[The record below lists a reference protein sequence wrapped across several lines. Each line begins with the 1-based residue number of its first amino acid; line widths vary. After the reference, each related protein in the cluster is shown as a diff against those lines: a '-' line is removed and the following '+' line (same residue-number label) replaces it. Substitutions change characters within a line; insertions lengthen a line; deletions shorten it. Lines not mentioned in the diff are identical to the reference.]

1 MQKRRHFLPGTCGH
15 DWVIEPVTPYLIGH
29 NPLILKRFTT
39 MFRALF
45 GRSEVRLFFTISVL
59 FFICIHSI
67 DAFLAPMLISEG
79 MQPEVVGMI
88 MGASGLAT
96 LFVRFPIGILSDVV
110 KSRKIFIQF
119 SLLLP
124 LITWPIAWFEPNAT
138 TLYLAKAADGFTA
151 ATWVLYNI
159 LFIRYFDRKDAPA
172 AVALL
177 ALAGPLGVFLGNCIG
192 GALIHFFDK
201 NIGYFVS
208 SVSALLALIL
218 TTRIKEIHNAAQAPT
233 LAACIAS
240 AKRQLSDSSVWII
253 GLLATIV
260 ILVPFATRDT
270 LTPIYAQQL
279 GAKAGILTLLS
290 NLHLIFYALAI
301 AMCSSVFYKRL
312 GLAKTAII
320 GIVLQLVS
328 TVGVPFTGNIYL
340 IYVLQ
345 SVGGFSFGMA
355 FAVFMSLSVVNTVED
370 EQSTRMGLFQTIYSC
385 GMFVGPVLMGLM
397 LQHINLSSGYLF
409 IGALCFIAAVLTPLA
424 VRSVNQRQSHK
435 YASKTN
441 ADNLSAAQDYSK

>member
-1 MQKRRHFLPGTCGH
+1 M
-15 DWVIEPVTPYLIGH
+15 PYLIGY
-29 NPLILKRFTT
+29 NPLILKRFVI

-45 GRSEVRLFFTISVL
+45 SRSEARLFFTLSVL

-79 MQPEVVGMI
+79 MQPEMVGMI

-124 LITWPIAWFEPNAT
+124 LVTWPIAYLEPNAV

-151 ATWVLYNI
+151 ATWVLYNVM
-159 LFIRYFDRKDAPA
+159 FIRYFDRKDAPA

-192 GALIHFFDK
+192 GILIHFFDK

-208 SVSALLALIL
+208 SIAAALALLL
-218 TTRIKEIHNAAQAPT
+218 TFRIKELHDTAQPPT
-233 LAACIAS
+233 LKACITR
-240 AKRQLSDSSVWII
+240 AKDQLADSSVWLI
-253 GLLATIV
+253 GVLATIV
-260 ILVPFATRDT
+260 ILIPFATRDT

-301 AMCSSVFYKRL
+301 ALCSSVFYKRL
-312 GLAKTAII
+312 GLTNTAII
-320 GIVLQLVS
+320 GIFLQVIS
-328 TVGVPFTGNIYL
+328 TIGVPFTTNIYL
-340 IYVLQ
+340 IYILQ

-385 GMFVGPVLMGLM
+385 GMFAGPVLMGLM
-397 LQHINLSSGYLF
+397 LQHVNLSSGYFL
-409 IGALCFIAAVLTPLA
+409 IGSLSVVALLLTPMA
-424 VRSVNQRQSHK
+424 VRSVNQRQAKKSETMTD
-435 YASKTN
+435 SPGITTV
-441 ADNLSAAQDYSK
+441 QDFGNKI

>member
-1 MQKRRHFLPGTCGH
+1 
-15 DWVIEPVTPYLIGH
+15 
-29 NPLILKRFTT
+29 

-124 LITWPIAWFEPNAT
+124 LVTWPIAYLEPNAT

-151 ATWVLYNI
+151 ATWVLYNV

-192 GALIHFFDK
+192 GVLIHFFDK
-201 NIGYFVS
+201 NIGYFIS
-208 SVSALLALIL
+208 SIAALLALIL
-218 TTRIKEIHNAAQAPT
+218 TTRIKEIHDAARAPT
-233 LAACIAS
+233 LRACITS
-240 AKRQLSDSSVWII
+240 AKRQLNDGSVWFI

-301 AMCSSVFYKRL
+301 ALCSSVFYKRL
-312 GLAKTAII
+312 GLVNTALI
-320 GIVLQLVS
+320 GIFLQMIS
-328 TVGVPFTGNIYL
+328 TVGVPFTSNMYL
-340 IYVLQ
+340 IYLLQ

-385 GMFVGPVLMGLM
+385 GMFIGPVLMGVM
-397 LQHINLSSGYLF
+397 LQHINLSSGYLL
-409 IGALCFIAAVLTPLA
+409 IGVLTLIAMLLTPLA
-424 VRSVNQRQSHK
+424 ARSVNQRQNK
-435 YASKTN
+435 MTAAPEAAGKMT
-441 ADNLSAAQDYSK
+441 AAQNYGNKA

>member
-1 MQKRRHFLPGTCGH
+1 
-15 DWVIEPVTPYLIGH
+15 
-29 NPLILKRFTT
+29 

-45 GRSEVRLFFTISVL
+45 SRSEVRLFFTISVL

-96 LFVRFPIGILSDVV
+96 LFIRFPIGILSDVV

-124 LITWPIAWFEPNAT
+124 MVTWPIAYLEPTAM

-159 LFIRYFDRKDAPA
+159 LFIRYFDKKDAPA

-218 TTRIKEIHNAAQAPT
+218 TFRIKEFHDAARAPT
-233 LAACIAS
+233 LKACINS
-240 AKRQLSDSSVWII
+240 AKRQLADSSVWFI

-290 NLHLIFYALAI
+290 NIHLIFYALAI

-312 GLAKTAII
+312 GLVNTAVI
-320 GIVLQLVS
+320 GIILQVIS
-328 TVGVPFTGNIYL
+328 SIGIPFTSNMYL
-340 IYVLQ
+340 IYFLQ
-345 SVGGFSFGMA
+345 AMAGFSFGMA

-370 EQSTRMGLFQTIYSC
+370 EQSTRMGLFQTIYSV
-385 GMFVGPVLMGLM
+385 GMFVGPVAMGLM
-397 LQHINLSSGYLF
+397 LQHINLSSGYLM
-409 IGALCFIAAVLTPLA
+409 IGALCVIAAFLTPMA
-424 VRSVNQRQSHK
+424 ARSVEQRQIK
-435 YASKTN
+435 
-441 ADNLSAAQDYSK
+441 AAQKSLPKVSSAQEYANKTSQ

>member
-1 MQKRRHFLPGTCGH
+1 
-15 DWVIEPVTPYLIGH
+15 
-29 NPLILKRFTT
+29 

-45 GRSEVRLFFTISVL
+45 SRPELRLFFSISVL

-67 DAFLAPMLISEG
+67 DAFLAPMMINQG
-79 MQPEVVGMI
+79 MEPQIVGMI

-96 LFVRFPIGILSDVV
+96 LCIRFPLGIISDVV
-110 KSRKIFIQF
+110 KSRKIFIQGA
-119 SLLLP
+119 LLLP
-124 LITWPIAWFEPNAT
+124 IIAWPIAYIEPSAL

-192 GALIHFFDK
+192 GILIYYFAA

-208 SVSALLALIL
+208 CVSAILALIL
-218 TTRIKEIHNAAQAPT
+218 TTRIKDVHDAAKAPT
-233 LAACIAS
+233 LKACIVS
-240 AKRQLSDSSVWII
+240 ARRQLVDPSVWLI
-253 GLLATIV
+253 GVLATIV
-260 ILVPFATRDT
+260 VLVPFATRDT

-290 NLHLIFYALAI
+290 NIHLLSYALAV
-301 AMCSSVFYKRL
+301 ALCSSVFYKRL
-312 GLAKTAII
+312 GLVKTAFV
-320 GIVLQLVS
+320 GIMLQVVS
-328 TVGVPFTGNIYL
+328 SVGIPFTSNINL
-340 IYVLQ
+340 IYFLQVLA
-345 SVGGFSFGMA
+345 GFSFGMA
-355 FAVFMSLSVVNTVED
+355 FAVFMSLSVVNTVEE

-385 GMFVGPVLMGLM
+385 GMFAGPVIMGVM

-409 IGALCFIAAVLTPLA
+409 IGALSFVAALLTPLA
-424 VRSVNQRQSHK
+424 ARSVYQRQSK
-435 YASKTN
+435 LAKNKGEVSPLT
-441 ADNLSAAQDYSK
+441 ALQD

>member
-1 MQKRRHFLPGTCGH
+1 
-15 DWVIEPVTPYLIGH
+15 
-29 NPLILKRFTT
+29 

-45 GRSEVRLFFTISVL
+45 GRSEVRLFFTLSVL

-67 DAFLAPMLISEG
+67 DAFLAPMLIREG

-96 LFVRFPIGILSDVV
+96 LFVRFPIGILSDVI

-124 LITWPIAWFEPNAT
+124 LVTWPIAYIEPNAT

-151 ATWVLYNI
+151 ASWVLYNI
-159 LFIRYFDRKDAPA
+159 LFIRYFDKKDAPA

-208 SVSALLALIL
+208 SGAALLALIL
-218 TTRIKEIHNAAQAPT
+218 TTRIKEFNDVEQPS
-233 LAACIAS
+233 LKACIAS
-240 AKRQLSDSSVWII
+240 AKRQLCDSSVWLI

-301 AMCSSVFYKRL
+301 ALCSSVFYKHL
-312 GLAKTAII
+312 GLKNTAII
-320 GIVLQLVS
+320 GIVLQIVS
-328 TVGVPFTGNIYL
+328 TIGVPFTSNMYL

-345 SVGGFSFGMA
+345 SVAGFSFGMA
-355 FAVFMSLSVVNTVED
+355 FAVFMSLSVLNTVED

-385 GMFVGPVLMGLM
+385 GMFAGPVLMGVM
-397 LQHINLSSGYLF
+397 LQHINLSSGYLL
-409 IGALCFIAAVLTPLA
+409 IAALCCIAAALTPLA
-424 VRSVNQRQSHK
+424 VRSVNQRQMNSVPTQTDVK
-435 YASKTN
+435 G
-441 ADNLSAAQDYSK
+441 LVPAQD

>member
-1 MQKRRHFLPGTCGH
+1 
-15 DWVIEPVTPYLIGH
+15 
-29 NPLILKRFTT
+29 

-45 GRSEVRLFFTISVL
+45 RRSEVRLFFTISVL
-59 FFICIHSI
+59 FYICIHSI

-124 LITWPIAWFEPNAT
+124 LITWPIAYLHPNAT

-192 GALIHFFDK
+192 GVLIHFFDK

-218 TTRIKEIHNAAQAPT
+218 TTRIKEIHDAARAPT
-233 LAACIAS
+233 LKVCIAG
-240 AKRQLSDSSVWII
+240 AKRQLGDGSVWLI
-253 GLLATIV
+253 GLLATVV

-301 AMCSSVFYKRL
+301 ALCSSVFYKRL
-312 GLAKTAII
+312 GLVNTAML
-320 GIVLQLVS
+320 GIFLQLVS
-328 TVGVPFTGNIYL
+328 TVGVPFTSNMYL
-340 IYVLQ
+340 IYLLQ

-397 LQHINLSSGYLF
+397 LQHINLSSGYLL
-409 IGALCFIAAVLTPLA
+409 IGVLTFIAMLLTPLA
-424 VRSVNQRQSHK
+424 ARSVNQRQNK
-435 YASKTN
+435 MAASPT
-441 ADNLSAAQDYSK
+441 AAGEIAAAQNYGNKA

>member
-1 MQKRRHFLPGTCGH
+1 
-15 DWVIEPVTPYLIGH
+15 
-29 NPLILKRFTT
+29 

-45 GRSEVRLFFTISVL
+45 SRSEVRLFFTISVL

-96 LFVRFPIGILSDVV
+96 LFIRFPIGILSDVV

-124 LITWPIAWFEPNAT
+124 MVTWPIAYLEPSAT

-159 LFIRYFDRKDAPA
+159 LFIRYFDKKDAPA

-218 TTRIKEIHNAAQAPT
+218 TFRIKEVHDAARAPT
-233 LAACIAS
+233 LKACINS
-240 AKRQLSDSSVWII
+240 AKRQLADSSVWFI

-312 GLAKTAII
+312 GLVNTAVVGII
-320 GIVLQLVS
+320 LQVIS
-328 TVGVPFTGNIYL
+328 TVGIPFTSNMYV

-345 SVGGFSFGMA
+345 AMAGFSFGMA

-370 EQSTRMGLFQTIYSC
+370 EQSTRMGLFQTIYSV
-385 GMFVGPVLMGLM
+385 GMFIGPVAMGLM
-397 LQHINLSSGYLF
+397 LQHINLSSGYLM
-409 IGALCFIAAVLTPLA
+409 IGVLCIVAAFLTPMA
-424 VRSVNQRQSHK
+424 ARSVNQRQIKAAEKSL
-435 YASKTN
+435 SKIATT
-441 ADNLSAAQDYSK
+441 QDYANKTSQ

>member
-1 MQKRRHFLPGTCGH
+1 
-15 DWVIEPVTPYLIGH
+15 
-29 NPLILKRFTT
+29 
-39 MFRALF
+39 MFRALLS
-45 GRSEVRLFFTISVL
+45 RSDVRLFFCISVL

-67 DAFLAPMLISEG
+67 DAFLAPMLINDG

-110 KSRKIFIQF
+110 KSRKIFIQL

-124 LITWPIAWFEPNAT
+124 LVTWPIAWLEPNAI

-159 LFIRYFDRKDAPA
+159 LFIRFFDRKDAPA

-177 ALAGPLGVFLGNCIG
+177 ALAGPLGVFIGNCISG
-192 GALIHFFDK
+192 VLIHFFS
-201 NIGYFVS
+201 NNMGYFVS

-218 TTRIKEIHNAAQAPT
+218 TFRIKEFHDAAKAPT
-233 LAACIAS
+233 LKACIAS
-240 AKRQLSDSSVWII
+240 ARRQLSDTSVWLI

-279 GAKAGILTLLS
+279 GAGAGILTLLS
-290 NLHLIFYALAI
+290 NIHLLCYALAI
-301 AMCSSVFYKRL
+301 ALCSSLFYKRL
-312 GLAKTAII
+312 GLMNTALVGILLQII
-320 GIVLQLVS
+320 SSVAI
-328 TVGVPFTGNIYL
+328 PFTSNMLLIYL
-340 IYVLQ
+340 LQ
-345 SVGGFSFGMA
+345 AMAGFSFGMA
-355 FAVFMSLSVVNTVED
+355 FAVLMSLSVVNTRED

-385 GMFVGPVLMGLM
+385 GMFAGPVLMGLM
-397 LQHINLSSGYLF
+397 LQHVNLSAGYLL
-409 IGALCFIAAVLTPLA
+409 IGALSVIALLLTPLA
-424 VRSVNQRQSHK
+424 VRSIHQRQTTK
-435 YASKTN
+435 EQYAGCDKKI
-441 ADNLSAAQDYSK
+441 AATANYINKA

>member
-1 MQKRRHFLPGTCGH
+1 
-15 DWVIEPVTPYLIGH
+15 
-29 NPLILKRFTT
+29 

-45 GRSEVRLFFTISVL
+45 SRSEVRLFFTLSVL

-96 LFVRFPIGILSDVV
+96 LFARFPIGILSDVV

-124 LITWPIAWFEPNAT
+124 LVTWPIAYFEPNAI

-151 ATWVLYNI
+151 ASWVLYNI
-159 LFIRYFDRKDAPA
+159 MFIRYFDKKEAPA

-192 GALIHFFDK
+192 GLLIHFFDK

-218 TTRIKEIHNAAQAPT
+218 TFRIKEVHDAARAPT
-233 LAACIAS
+233 LKACMNS
-240 AKRQLSDSSVWII
+240 AKRQLADSSVWLI

-301 AMCSSVFYKRL
+301 ALCSSVFYKRL
-312 GLAKTAII
+312 GLVNTAVI
-320 GIVLQLVS
+320 GILLQVVS
-328 TVGVPFTGNIYL
+328 SIGIPFTSNMYVIYL
-340 IYVLQ
+340 LQ
-345 SVGGFSFGMA
+345 AVAGFSFGMA
-355 FAVFMSLSVVNTVED
+355 FAVFMSLSVVNTLED
-370 EQSTRMGLFQTIYSC
+370 EQSTRMGLFQTIYSL
-385 GMFVGPVLMGLM
+385 GMFVGPVAMGLM
-397 LQHINLSSGYLF
+397 MQHINLSSGYLM
-409 IGALCFIAAVLTPLA
+409 IGALSIVAACLTPMA
-424 VRSVNQRQSHK
+424 AKSVYQRQV
-435 YASKTN
+435 N
-441 ADNLSAAQDYSK
+441 ADEKKRREISVEQSYANKPGQ

>member
-1 MQKRRHFLPGTCGH
+1 
-15 DWVIEPVTPYLIGH
+15 
-29 NPLILKRFTT
+29 

-45 GRSEVRLFFTISVL
+45 RRSEVRLFFTISVL
-59 FFICIHSI
+59 FYICIHSI
-67 DAFLAPMLISEG
+67 DAFLAPMLVSEG

-124 LITWPIAWFEPNAT
+124 LVTWPIAYLEPNAT

-201 NIGYFVS
+201 NIAYFVS
-208 SVSALLALIL
+208 SVAALLALIL
-218 TTRIKEIHNAAQAPT
+218 TTRIKETHDAARAPT
-233 LAACIAS
+233 LRACITS
-240 AKRQLSDSSVWII
+240 AKRQLSDGSVWFI
-253 GLLATIV
+253 GLLATVV

-301 AMCSSVFYKRL
+301 ALCSSVFYKRL
-312 GLAKTAII
+312 GLVNTAII
-320 GIVLQLVS
+320 GIFLQLIS
-328 TVGVPFTGNIYL
+328 TVGVPFTSNMYL
-340 IYVLQ
+340 IYLLQ
-345 SVGGFSFGMA
+345 SIGGFSFGMA

-397 LQHINLSSGYLF
+397 LQHINLSSGYLL
-409 IGALCFIAAVLTPLA
+409 IGVLTFIAMLLTPLA
-424 VRSVNQRQSHK
+424 ARSVNQRQNKMALSH
-435 YASKTN
+435 
-441 ADNLSAAQDYSK
+441 AATGKMTTAQNYGNKA